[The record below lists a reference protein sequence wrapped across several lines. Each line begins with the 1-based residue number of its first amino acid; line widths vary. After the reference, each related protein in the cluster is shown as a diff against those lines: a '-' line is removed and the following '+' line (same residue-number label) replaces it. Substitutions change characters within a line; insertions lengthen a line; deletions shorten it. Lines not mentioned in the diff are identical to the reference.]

1 MCLLEFGGVLTCQPA
16 MTVGRHRWL
25 QEEVVAEG
33 EAEREF
39 VMIWACVKAEREGG
53 RSVDGHAAARHGDVA
68 QHQVM
73 RRVLLVDEDDVLD
86 LRTRLPSLIGYRVIA
101 LVALVTLI
109 ALVALIAL
117 IAATITASALGEA
130 VIRVDARCVRIQ
142 LLRVWQRDDVHGPQH
157 GELG

>member
-1 MCLLEFGGVLTCQPA
+1 MCLLEFGGVLTRQPA

-33 EAEREF
+33 ETEREF
-39 VMIWACVKAEREGG
+39 VMIRACVKAERECG

-86 LRTRLPSLIGYRVIA
+86 LRTRLPCLIGDRVITLIALVTLVTLVA
-101 LVALVTLI
+101 LVALVP
-109 ALVALIAL
+109 LVAIAVT
-117 IAATITASALGEA
+117 AAALG
-130 VIRVDARCVRIQ
+130 
-142 LLRVWQRDDVHGPQH
+142 
-157 GELG
+157 